1 MDPTMRGAADRQ
13 WIRIRGANASNPV
26 LFLIQQG
33 PGLPMINEVRRFEHL
48 LGLEQDF
55 TVIYWDQR
63 GCGRSLRGSALRRS
77 ALAGGPSGYGG
88 DRRVGLAE
96 RLRCSGGWITL
107 LGGLR
112 QAMHERPGQ
121 RQGDGQ
127 QQPHPQAPGEKC
139 PHAQGPFVV
148 VLREVLRRYPP
159 CPGLT
164 TSRAAYYSS
173 RT

>member
-1 MDPTMRGAADRQ
+1 MRGAADRQ
-13 WIRIRGANASNPV
+13 WIRIRGGERVQSGTPSDPARPRPADDQRS
-26 LFLIQQG
+26 G
-33 PGLPMINEVRRFEHL
+33 PLRALARPRTGLHRHL
-48 LGLEQDF
+48 LGPA
-55 TVIYWDQR
+55 R
-63 GCGRSLRGSALRRS
+63 LRPLTAGLCLTALC
-77 ALAGGPSGYGG
+77 LAGGPSGYGG
-88 DRRVGLAE
+88 DRRVGLVE
-96 RLRCSGGWITL
+96 RLRCSGGWITP

-121 RQGDGQ
+121 RQGDSQ